1 MTKQVALADR
11 TYTRLK
17 GSRRPGE
24 SFSAAIERL
33 LAQVAKDPSTFLD
46 TPRSR
51 ADPDAWIARIEAD
64 RDDATVE
71 A

>member
-17 GSRRPGE
+17 RHRRPDE
-24 SFSAAIERL
+24 SFSEVIERL
-33 LAQVAKDPSTFLD
+33 LDQAKDPESFLRA
-46 TPRSR
+46 PRSR
-51 ADPDAWIARIEAD
+51 TDPDAWIARLEAD